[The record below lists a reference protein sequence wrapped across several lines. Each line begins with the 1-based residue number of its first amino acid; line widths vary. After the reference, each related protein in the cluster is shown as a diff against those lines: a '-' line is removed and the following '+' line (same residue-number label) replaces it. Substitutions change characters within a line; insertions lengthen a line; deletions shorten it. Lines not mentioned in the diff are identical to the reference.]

1 MNTQVMDE
9 IFERYCDAVYRLA
22 YSYLKNA
29 ADAEDVVQ
37 DVFVKR
43 MQCSKKFRDE
53 EHEKAWLLRVT
64 INRAKDLLKSHWM
77 TKRDV
82 EEKIYLGYSLN
93 LDQEKKEVLEQV
105 LALPEKC
112 KVAVYLHYFEGYTS
126 KEIGKIL
133 HCTEAAVRMRLKKGR
148 ELLKMELE
156 DLRGT
161 G

>member
-1 MNTQVMDE
+1 MNTQEMDE

-77 TKRDV
+77 TKRDM
-82 EEKIYLGYSLN
+82 EEKIYLGY
-93 LDQEKKEVLEQV
+93 DLEMV
-105 LALPEKC
+105 
-112 KVAVYLHYFEGYTS
+112 S
-126 KEIGKIL
+126 
-133 HCTEAAVRMRLKKGR
+133 R
-148 ELLKMELE
+148 
-156 DLRGT
+156 
-161 G
+161 

>member
-1 MNTQVMDE
+1 MNTQEMDE

-43 MQCSKKFRDE
+43 TQCSKKFRDE

-77 TKRDV
+77 TKRDM
-82 EEKIYLGYSLN
+82 EEKIYLGYDLEM
-93 LDQEKKEVLEQV
+93 DWEKKEVLEQV

-112 KVAVYLHYFEGYTS
+112 KMAVYLHYFEGYTS

-133 HCTEAAVRMRLKKGR
+133 HCTESAVRMRLKKGR

-156 DLRGT
+156 G
-161 G
+161 

>member
-1 MNTQVMDE
+1 MNTQEIDE
-9 IFERYCDAVYRLA
+9 IFERYCDTVYRLA

-77 TKRDV
+77 TKRDM
-82 EEKIYLGYSLN
+82 EEKIYLGYDLEM
-93 LDQEKKEVLEQV
+93 DWEKKEVLEQV

-112 KVAVYLHYFEGYTS
+112 KMAVYLHYFEGYTS

-133 HCTEAAVRMRLKKGR
+133 HCTESAVRMRLKKGR

-156 DLRGT
+156 G
-161 G
+161 

>member
-1 MNTQVMDE
+1 MNTQEMDE
-9 IFERYCDAVYRLA
+9 IFERYCDTVYRLA

-64 INRAKDLLKSHWM
+64 INRAKDLLKSYWM
-77 TKRDV
+77 TKRDA

-133 HCTEAAVRMRLKKGR
+133 HCTESAVRMRLKKGR

-156 DLRGT
+156 DLR
-161 G
+161 

>member
-1 MNTQVMDE
+1 M
-9 IFERYCDAVYRLA
+9 
-22 YSYLKNA
+22 
-29 ADAEDVVQ
+29 
-37 DVFVKR
+37 KR

-77 TKRDV
+77 TKRDM
-82 EEKIYLGYSLN
+82 EEKIYLGYDLEM
-93 LDQEKKEVLEQV
+93 DWEKKEVLEQV

-112 KVAVYLHYFEGYTS
+112 KMAVYLHYFEGYTS

-133 HCTEAAVRMRLKKGR
+133 HCTESAVRMRLKKGR

-156 DLRGT
+156 G
-161 G
+161 

>member
-1 MNTQVMDE
+1 MNTQEMDE

-43 MQCSKKFRDE
+43 MQCSKKFWDE

-77 TKRDV
+77 TKRDM
-82 EEKIYLGYSLN
+82 EEKIYLGYDLEM
-93 LDQEKKEVLEQV
+93 DWEKKEVLEQV

-112 KVAVYLHYFEGYTS
+112 KMAVYLHYFEGYTS

-133 HCTEAAVRMRLKKGR
+133 HCTESAVRMRLKKGR

-156 DLRGT
+156 G
-161 G
+161 

>member
-1 MNTQVMDE
+1 MNTQEIDT
-9 IFERYCDAVYRLA
+9 IFERYCDTVYRLA

-77 TKRDV
+77 TKRDM
-82 EEKIYLGYSLN
+82 EEKIYLGY
-93 LDQEKKEVLEQV
+93 DLEMV
-105 LALPEKC
+105 
-112 KVAVYLHYFEGYTS
+112 S
-126 KEIGKIL
+126 
-133 HCTEAAVRMRLKKGR
+133 R
-148 ELLKMELE
+148 
-156 DLRGT
+156 
-161 G
+161 

>member
-1 MNTQVMDE
+1 MNTQEMDE

-77 TKRDV
+77 TKRDM
-82 EEKIYLGYSLN
+82 EEKIYLGYDLEM
-93 LDQEKKEVLEQV
+93 DWEKKEVLEQV

-112 KVAVYLHYFEGYTS
+112 KMAVYLHYFEGYTS

-133 HCTEAAVRMRLKKGR
+133 HCTESAVRMRLKKGR

-156 DLRGT
+156 G
-161 G
+161 